1 VEAEAQEERNER
13 IRRER
18 MELPLDQRLGRA
30 MGHPLRATLLA
41 KLNTSPAAASDLDQ
55 EFKEAGEPV
64 PLSNI
69 SYHVRELWRWGLI
82 EVVSTE
88 PVRGAT
94 KTVYR
99 GITKMQ
105 LSDDSFKAMSA
116 ESQDGIVIEAV
127 KEAYDRIKAAIEG
140 GTFAKNENSH
150 IITAIPSVDKQGFD
164 EIADLIAET
173 YGRIDD
179 IAAAAV
185 NRETDPA
192 KRVRA
197 TVSLLSYE
205 SPAGD
210 S

>member
-1 VEAEAQEERNER
+1 MGKEAQEERNER

-18 MELPLDQRLGRA
+18 MELPLEQRLGRA

-41 KLNTSPAAASDLDQ
+41 KLNTKPAAASELEQDL
-55 EFKEAGEPV
+55 KEAGEPV

-69 SYHVRELWRWGLI
+69 SYHVRELWRWGVVD
-82 EVVSTE
+82 VVSTH

-105 LSDDSFKAMSA
+105 LTDDVFKGMSA
-116 ESQDGIVIEAV
+116 ESQDGIAIEAV
-127 KEAYDRIKAAIEG
+127 KEVYGRIKAAIEG
-140 GTFAKNENSH
+140 GTFARNENSH
-150 IITAIPSVDKQGFD
+150 IITTIPSVDKKGFD
-164 EIADLIAET
+164 EIADVIAET
-173 YGRIDD
+173 FERIND
-179 IAAAAV
+179 IAAEAV

-192 KRVRA
+192 NRFRA

-205 SPAGD
+205 SPAGE
-210 S
+210 

>member
-1 VEAEAQEERNER
+1 VETEAQEGKNER
-13 IRRER
+13 IRKER

-30 MGHPLRATLLA
+30 VSHPLRATLLA
-41 KLNTSPAAASDLDQ
+41 KLNTNPAAASDLEQ
-55 EFKEAGEPV
+55 EFKEAGAPV

-105 LSDDSFKAMSA
+105 LSDDAFKAMSA

-127 KEAYDRIKAAIEG
+127 KEVYDRIKAAIEG
-140 GTFAKNENSH
+140 GTFAKNDNSH
-150 IITAIPSVDKQGFD
+150 IITAIPSVDKRGFD
-164 EIADLIAET
+164 EIAAVIAET
-173 YGRIDD
+173 FGRVTE
-179 IAAAAV
+179 IAAEAV

-192 KRVRA
+192 KRFRA

-205 SPAGD
+205 SPAGK
-210 S
+210 